1 MLFSND
7 FRSKSG
13 GRECVH
19 SLGYI
24 GKLRLDQEQHP
35 VRVQ

>member
-24 GKLRLDQEQHP
+24 GNPIDQEQHP